1 MANTYKA
8 DTYVQKKRFSSV
20 YYKWCWIIVQMTS
33 QNSTFLYTEH
43 IKPFSRK
50 HMIHKIQN
58 EGMSHDAQTIKSTA
72 KIKKNK
78 SHHMKSSF
86 AAQVSLWKKK
96 SSQHALM
103 KNVLAS
109 TFDWKMRFFPFSQFD
124 TFSEWRQVITT
135 CPCMSLIFLSTR
147 SSNTR
152 KKSCPKTRSERN
164 IAPSRFLADCK
175 SQICI
180 LRICTENIQP
190 QT

>member
-1 MANTYKA
+1 MLNYRTN
-8 DTYVQKKRFSSV
+8 DIT
-20 YYKWCWIIVQMTS
+20 
-33 QNSTFLYTEH
+33 NSTFLYTEH

-50 HMIHKIQN
+50 HTIHKIQN

-72 KIKKNK
+72 KIKKK
-78 SHHMKSSF
+78 ITSHEVVFCCTGFSM
-86 AAQVSLWKKK
+86 KKK

-135 CPCMSLIFLSTR
+135 CPCMSFIFLSTR

-164 IAPSRFLADCK
+164 IAPSHFLADCK

>member
-1 MANTYKA
+1 MLNYRTN
-8 DTYVQKKRFSSV
+8 DIT
-20 YYKWCWIIVQMTS
+20 
-33 QNSTFLYTEH
+33 NSTFLYTEH

-50 HMIHKIQN
+50 HTIHKIQN

-135 CPCMSLIFLSTR
+135 CPCMSFIFLSTR

-152 KKSCPKTRSERN
+152 KKA
-164 IAPSRFLADCK
+164 APRLVQREILHPVVS
-175 SQICI
+175 
-180 LRICTENIQP
+180 LRIASPKSAYYAYVQKTYNPRPNLFPPLP
-190 QT
+190 QTTL

>member
-1 MANTYKA
+1 MYR
-8 DTYVQKKRFSSV
+8 KKIFFCLLQVMLNYRTND
-20 YYKWCWIIVQMTS
+20 IT
-33 QNSTFLYTEH
+33 NSTFLYTEH

-50 HMIHKIQN
+50 HMIHKKQN

-72 KIKKNK
+72 KIKTN
-78 SHHMKSSF
+78 HITWNRLLLHRF
-86 AAQVSLWKKK
+86 LYEKKK

-135 CPCMSLIFLSTR
+135 CPCMSFIFLSTR

-152 KKSCPKTRSERN
+152 KKSCPTTRSERN
-164 IAPSRFLADCK
+164 IAHSLFLADCK
-175 SQICI
+175 SQI
-180 LRICTENIQP
+180 RICTENIQP
-190 QT
+190 QAWSLSPLPPTTL

>member
-1 MANTYKA
+1 
-8 DTYVQKKRFSSV
+8 
-20 YYKWCWIIVQMTS
+20 
-33 QNSTFLYTEH
+33 
-43 IKPFSRK
+43 
-50 HMIHKIQN
+50 
-58 EGMSHDAQTIKSTA
+58 
-72 KIKKNK
+72 
-78 SHHMKSSF
+78 MKSSF

-96 SSQHALM
+96 FSQHALM

-135 CPCMSLIFLSTR
+135 CPCMSFIFLSTR

-180 LRICTENIQP
+180 LRICTEKHSTPDLNPPPNNTLTKHLPWQYTILPKITNIVNISSDNHSLSLFP
-190 QT
+190 MKGKSVLKEYITHKFYTYCKIKLN